1 MEEQITNQ
9 PEDQQADQ
17 PAQPAD
23 SEYTQQVIEITE
35 ISTPS
40 GSIYIEHKMTLGDLT
55 VSILLL
61 VLIITTL
68 LKWFISKVWD

>member
-17 PAQPAD
+17 PAQP
-23 SEYTQQVIEITE
+23 TQQVIEITE